1 MHEEAKTVSNVQ
13 QKSHAKLLTIIV
25 VAAVLLFAF
34 VAYFG
39 VIKPRQ
45 TMLNTAANI
54 KVNGII
60 LPEAKAV
67 SQFQLTDNHGKAFT
81 QTHLQGHWTLLF
93 FGFTNCAM
101 VCPTTMAALN
111 DMYKTLQQEL
121 PDNKLPQVV
130 LVSVDPDRDTVERL
144 NDYVTSFNSH
154 FIGTRTDAEQTEALK
169 KQFHIAAVKL
179 QADGK
184 GKDHYTVNHTAEILV
199 INPKGEL
206 QAYLSYPHTAD
217 QLVKDYKSLLMT
229 QVF

>member
-1 MHEEAKTVSNVQ
+1 MSNIQ
-13 QKSHAKLLTIIV
+13 QKSHTKLLTIIV
-25 VAAVLLFAF
+25 ITVLLLFSF

-45 TMLNTAANI
+45 SMRDSAANI
-54 KVNGII
+54 KVNGVI
-60 LPEAKAV
+60 LPEGKAV
-67 SQFQLTDNHGKAFT
+67 SEFQLTDNTGKTFT
-81 QTHLQGHWTLLF
+81 KANLQGHWTLLF

-111 DMYKTLQQEL
+111 DMYKALQQQL

-144 NDYVTSFNSH
+144 NEYVTSFNPH
-154 FIGTRTDAEQTEALK
+154 FIGTRTDAEKTEALK

-217 QLVKDYKSLLMT
+217 QLVKDYKSLLLT
-229 QVF
+229 QTL